1 MLINANVEEN
11 FVEVTAPG
19 LSETI
24 QFSHRWEACFLELL
38 IKQSVSTV
46 AKPLDLVAFNKA
58 VAGLG
63 QKTALNRMHL
73 SRLIESIFKGF
84 HAIGRGQWVKSRL
97 KFGHR
102 EKTVGPWRWVETNQ
116 AVRAASTHNT
126 AHNTTPNAGTPF
138 TTPTLQRHIPKL
150 TRECSGK
157 AIRLMLATF
166 LEADSLGFDG
176 DYSQAIDV
184 FESRDLSTASAAT
197 RSMIALRKARWLILS
212 GQLDS
217 AEKLLAD
224 TELLASKM
232 PIEQGQWVRLHAK
245 NLALRAQYVRNPVLS
260 SASIIK
266 ELTSLKRAPS
276 IAPDPLLA
284 GARANLLSLAQRRRM
299 EGYKRQQDRL
309 KAKKHYIRAI
319 DSLSTALLCNLAA
332 NSYELVQMC
341 CVNMAYLQQKALGMK
356 LISSVDEVFAWY
368 AIAFAWNNKF
378 NLSEN
383 STWEFIMVGELFL
396 HENKAQERFALA
408 ATKLHWQGLRPDQA
422 KFYRAALNNAHRQGE
437 PDQIMHALLNAY
449 LFEEKFGSAN
459 AAKSYASQWAEF
471 CGTHTRQLE
480 ALKMQGYKLPKALE

>member
-1 MLINANVEEN
+1 MIVSINIEEN
-11 FVEVTAPG
+11 SVEVAALGVIKP
-19 LSETI
+19 I
-24 QFSHRWEACFLELL
+24 QFSHRWEACFLQLL
-38 IKQSVSTV
+38 ISQSTATV
-46 AKPLDLVAFNKA
+46 KKPVNLETFNEAVVA
-58 VAGLG
+58 LG
-63 QKTALNRMHL
+63 QKTPLNRMHL
-73 SRLIESIFKGF
+73 SRIIESIFKGF
-84 HAIGRGQWVKSRL
+84 GAAGLGQWMKTCL
-97 KFGHR
+97 KFSQR
-102 EKTVGPWRWVETNQ
+102 QKTVGPWRWVGAKQ
-116 AVRAASTHNT
+116 PKQAASTVSSVASFT
-126 AHNTTPNAGTPF
+126 AA
-138 TTPTLQRHIPKL
+138 TLPRHIPKL
-150 TRECSGK
+150 TRECSAK
-157 AIRLMLATF
+157 AIRLMLTTF

-184 FESRDLSTASAAT
+184 FDSRDLNAASAAT
-197 RSMIALRKARWLILS
+197 KSLIAIRKARWLILS
-212 GQLDS
+212 GQLDA

-224 TELLASKM
+224 TELHASKM
-232 PIEQGQWVRLHAK
+232 PVEQSQWVRLHAR

-260 SASIIK
+260 SANIIR

-480 ALKMQGYKLPKALE
+480 ALKMQGYRLPKALD